1 MREDAFMSES
11 RETLAEDARKG
22 EVRYLGEVFL
32 FKGLTD
38 EQLSEILSVATLV
51 EVPAGHIF
59 ITEGNKGDSLYVIR
73 EGEVEVSRSLTIPL
87 QFLSS
92 VRQEKA
98 LSRLSDRD
106 RAVFGEL
113 VVFDEQTRSATVR
126 CLTDCSFYELNKEA
140 FLKLAEQHV
149 EIGYHVFKNLAQM
162 VSERLRRST
171 DDVVKLA
178 TALSIAIGR

>member
-1 MREDAFMSES
+1 MSET
-11 RETLAEDARKG
+11 RETLAEDAREG
-22 EVRYLGEVFL
+22 EVKYLREVFL

-38 EQLSEILSVATLV
+38 EQLSEILSVANLV
-51 EVPAGHIF
+51 KVPAGHIF
-59 ITEGNKGDSLYVIR
+59 IKEATKGDALYVIR

-87 QFLSS
+87 ELLSS
-92 VRQEKA
+92 TRQEKA

-106 RAVFGEL
+106 RAVFGEMVL
-113 VVFDEQTRSATVR
+113 FDEQARSATVR
-126 CLTDCSFYELNKEA
+126 CLTDCSFYELKKEA
-140 FLKLAEQHV
+140 FLKLAEQNV
-149 EIGYHVFKNLAQM
+149 EIGYHLFKNLAQM